1 MQLTFIRLCSAQ
13 QQPEP
18 GLSEFGV
25 LVEDIK
31 WAASHSRN
39 VIFNLIIYACNH
51 ATLVLAKEILKWESS
66 GIWVEEFESS
76 SVSWIYES
84 YTIYKSSFGRS
95 MENFWVTFD
104 ISQNV
109 SNNVWFTR
117 IMFHLR
123 DHTMSFDR
131 RGHDYENSETWSQPK
146 KMRKFWSTFALKCS

>member
-25 LVEDIK
+25 LVVDIK

-76 SVSWIYES
+76 RVSWIYES
-84 YTIYKSSFGRS
+84 CTMYKSSFGRS
-95 MENFWVTFD
+95 MENFELRLTSVKMSPTM
-104 ISQNV
+104 SE
-109 SNNVWFTR
+109 
-117 IMFHLR
+117 IMFHLK
-123 DHTMSFDR
+123 DHTMSFDLR
-131 RGHDYENSETWSQPK
+131 CHDYENSET
-146 KMRKFWSTFALKCS
+146 

>member
-13 QQPEP
+13 RQPEP

-25 LVEDIK
+25 LVEDVK

-66 GIWVEEFESS
+66 GIWAEEFESS
-76 SVSWIYES
+76 RVSWIYES

-95 MENFWVTFD
+95 MENFE
-104 ISQNV
+104 
-109 SNNVWFTR
+109 
-117 IMFHLR
+117 LR
-123 DHTMSFDR
+123 LTSVKMCPTMSDSLELCFIWKTTQWASIWGGMIMKTLR
-131 RGHDYENSETWSQPK
+131 HDPNPRKWENFEAH
-146 KMRKFWSTFALKCS
+146 FH